1 MFESIKLRV
10 IKGRQLLPFATA
22 KVLQDHEDRIKA
34 LEEGDSSSDETPVTR
49 TISFTITDG
58 TNNVDGATVVIGD
71 VTKTTG
77 SAGGCTFNDIADG
90 SVSVE
95 VSKTGYVTK
104 TETITVS
111 ADNTAFTITLVA
123 E

>member
-1 MFESIKLRV
+1 MFESIKLRI